1 MKERF
6 AAWVILGV
14 GIALTTAVFFA
25 SADVTHWV
33 MGLHR
38 TDVVVRPGPTV
49 YVTRPAGH
57 PHARHRALPAPAPA
71 VPAGSAGAPSQQDA
85 HARPDHRR
93 DHARPHHGG
102 NHAQHHRGAHARDHH
117 KHAYAWQD
125 HKGRCHEG
133 HHRAPPITPAAGTAA
148 TLTATDTAEWQL
160 DPGRP
165 PLRPMFAVGS
175 WDPFGCK
182 AYP

>member
-1 MKERF
+1 MSVVMKERL

-38 TDVVVRPGPTV
+38 TEVVVRPGPTV

-57 PHARHRALPAPAPA
+57 PHARHHAMPAPAPA
-71 VPAGSAGAPSQQDA
+71 APVGSGDSPSQQDA

-93 DHARPHHGG
+93 DHVRPHHGRD
-102 NHAQHHRGAHARDHH
+102 HARGHHRR
-117 KHAYAWQD
+117 AYAWQN
-125 HKGRCHEG
+125 HRGRCHEG
-133 HHRAPPITPAAGTAA
+133 HHWAQHIIPVGTAV
-148 TLTATDTAEWQL
+148 TLTVTDTPEC
-160 DPGRP
+160 R
-165 PLRPMFAVGS
+165 
-175 WDPFGCK
+175 
-182 AYP
+182 

>member
-1 MKERF
+1 MKERL
-6 AAWVILGV
+6 AAWMILGV

-57 PHARHRALPAPAPA
+57 PHARHHERPAPAPA
-71 VPAGSAGAPSQQDA
+71 VPVGTVGAPSQQDA
-85 HARPDHRR
+85 HGRPDHRR
-93 DHARPHHGG
+93 ELARPHHGG
-102 NHAQHHRGAHARDHH
+102 NHARQHHRGPHARDH
-117 KHAYAWQD
+117 KRADAWQD
-125 HKGRCHEG
+125 HKGRCHAG
-133 HHRAPPITPAAGTAA
+133 HHQARHSTPAAGTVAS
-148 TLTATDTAEWQL
+148 LTVTDAAEWQV

-165 PLRPMFAVGS
+165 QLRPMLAVKS
-175 WDPFGCK
+175 WDPFGCM
-182 AYP
+182 AFP